1 MRWKVLDPFLLL
13 KNPRAA
19 NQPKRVFDDLDIRV
33 RVKGGGKV
41 SQVYAVR
48 QAIARGVVAYYQ
60 KFVTEEA
67 KMTIKDLFLKYDRS
81 LLVSDPRR
89 TESKKIR
96 WSRCSC
102 SLPKVVPIETVDY
115 GVCSFRIRW

>member
-60 KFVTEEA
+60 KFVTELA
-67 KMTIKDLFLKYDRS
+67 KILPIGLYG
-81 LLVSDPRR
+81 P
-89 TESKKIR
+89 
-96 WSRCSC
+96 C
-102 SLPKVVPIETVDY
+102 SLYLCWEL
-115 GVCSFRIRW
+115 VCSFRANPAQIVALHVFKEICCELVGKLDMSLL